1 MELRSLLG
9 RNPYISKR
17 TKRQRCALPLAFLS
31 TPPTALIVVLP
42 IVGRMRAAN
51 AGANSN
57 TNVNANANPYANV
70 NADDNSNAVSVCKV
84 EHSAVRVD
92 EIR

>member
-17 TKRQRCALPLAFLS
+17 PKRHRCAFPLAFLS
-31 TPPTALIVVLP
+31 TPPANLIVVLP

-51 AGANSN
+51 TNAVANTNSN
-57 TNVNANANPYANV
+57 ANPDANVNTDDNANAASECN
-70 NADDNSNAVSVCKV
+70 V
-84 EHSAVRVD
+84 EHSAARVGV
-92 EIR
+92 IR